1 MKTILGP
8 VLGAMLVVSVPANA
22 APAPQPAAPAD
33 QAAKLARAHEIIAV
47 IFPESQRE
55 SMFVK
60 LQDTLV
66 KQIMP
71 KREAWMDDPGVKEIF
86 DGFVAAAMTQQRA
99 VMNKYLPQQMDAMA
113 AAYSRTFSLAELKDI
128 DAFAHTPSGAHY
140 LSQSLALVGDPD
152 VAKVNAAAFAEI
164 RSVTDALV
172 PGFKDKLIAYVKA
185 HPDLAAEIKA
195 EDKPQ

>member
-1 MKTILGP
+1 MPDIVATILEKID
-8 VLGAMLVVSVPANA
+8 NA
-22 APAPQPAAPAD
+22 AA
-33 QAAKLARAHEIIAV
+33 
-47 IFPESQRE
+47 
-55 SMFVK
+55 FVG
-60 LQDTLV
+60 DVTPISV
-66 KQIMP
+66 SENGKQ
-71 KREAWMDDPGVKEIF
+71 
-86 DGFVAAAMTQQRA
+86 VANPN
-99 VMNKYLPQQMDAMA
+99 VLIELG
-113 AAYSRTFSLAELKDI
+113 YSRTFSLAELKDI
-128 DAFAHTPSGAHY
+128 DAFAHTPSGGHY